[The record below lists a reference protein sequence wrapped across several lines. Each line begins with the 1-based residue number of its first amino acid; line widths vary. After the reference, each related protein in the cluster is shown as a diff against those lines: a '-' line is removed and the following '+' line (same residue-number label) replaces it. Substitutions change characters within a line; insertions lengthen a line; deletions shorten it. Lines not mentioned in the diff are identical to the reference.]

1 VDSYVILKKSDLD
14 TLISKLSAKR
24 EVVAPVKR
32 GVKNFAFESVTSA
45 KEISLTYVPTI
56 LPPKKY
62 FMPQREKIQ
71 EFDREIHQWKP
82 IINSEHETVIFAIH
96 TCDLS
101 GVQFLNT
108 VMEQDPQDVNYLS
121 KKRKILLI
129 GLECNKYCDEYASCK
144 VMKNHL
150 PSGGYDLFMT
160 DLGDSFMVH
169 VASPAGE
176 ALVKETGFF
185 TSVISSGQKKF
196 EEIRSKKEKIFKDEM
211 NVKHEE
217 LKGLFERSFDSPV
230 WEDLDRR
237 CVACGN
243 CTNVCPTCYC
253 FDIRDELNLDLKTGF
268 RYRVWDGCQNE
279 EFAKVA
285 GGENFRHKR
294 GHRQRHR
301 YNRKFNYPVEKFN
314 RYTCTGCGRCSRTC
328 MAKISLKE
336 TINALV
342 AEVK

>member
-1 VDSYVILKKSDLD
+1 MNSCLVLKKSDLNAF
-14 TLISKLSAKR
+14 ISKLSAKR

-32 GVKNFAFESVTSA
+32 GVKNFSFEPVTSA
-45 KEISLTYVPTI
+45 KDISLTYVPTI

-82 IINSEHETVIFAIH
+82 VIPGDHEAIIFAIH

-101 GVQFLNT
+101 GVQFLNA
-108 VMEQDPQDVNYLS
+108 VMESEPRDVNYLS
-121 KKRKILLI
+121 RKRNILLI
-129 GLECNKYCDEYASCK
+129 GLECNEYCDEYASCK

-160 DLGDSFMVH
+160 DIEDSYWVH
-169 VASPAGE
+169 VGSPAGE
-176 ALVKETGFF
+176 NLVKETGLFKAI
-185 TSVISSGQKKF
+185 TSSARKKF
-196 EEIRSKKEKIFKDEM
+196 DEVRSKKEAIFKEEV
-211 NVKHEE
+211 NVKHED
-217 LKGLFERSFDSPV
+217 LKALFEKSFESPV
-230 WEDLDRR
+230 WEDLDKR

-253 FDIRDELNLDLKTGF
+253 FDLRDEIDLDLKTGF
-268 RYRVWDGCQNE
+268 RYRIWDGCQNE

-285 GGENFRHKR
+285 GGENFRHRR

-314 RYTCTGCGRCSRTC
+314 RYTCTGCGRCTRTC
-328 MAKISLKE
+328 MARISLKE
-336 TINALV
+336 TINAL
-342 AEVK
+342 AKGA